1 MIGVRTPIVSWTA
14 VCPAIASMSNLVR
27 VPLSFVTMIGDPLKQ
42 FGRRLTALRKQR
54 GWSQEKLALE
64 SGLARSYLS
73 GIERGLRNVALI
85 NICALA
91 ETLGVPPAEMLR
103 FDMESKG
110 LRVEESRRP
119 FALEES
125 MAQRNIRRY
134 MQRLDNDDQ
143 DIVASVARA
152 LARKRNGEPSF

>member
-1 MIGVRTPIVSWTA
+1 MQSRTFSE
-14 VCPAIASMSNLVR
+14 SNL
-27 VPLSFVTMIGDPLKQ
+27 LLTMIGDPLKH

-85 NICALA
+85 NICTLA
-91 ETLGVPPAEMLR
+91 DTLGVPPGEMLK
-103 FDMESKG
+103 FDGDNVS
-110 LRVEESRRP
+110 L
-119 FALEES
+119 ALEENRAPFGLEET

-134 MQRLDNDDQ
+134 LSKLDTDDQ
-143 DIVASVARA
+143 DIVASVAKA
-152 LARKRNGEPSF
+152 LARKRGGTAPA